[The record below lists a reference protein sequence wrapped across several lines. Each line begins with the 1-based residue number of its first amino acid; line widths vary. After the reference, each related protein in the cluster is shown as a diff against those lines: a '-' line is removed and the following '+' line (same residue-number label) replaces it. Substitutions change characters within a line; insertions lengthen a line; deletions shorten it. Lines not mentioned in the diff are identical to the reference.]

1 MSLVKITDLSKKFR
15 DNVVLDSIDLDV
27 KKGDV
32 IAVIGPSGTGK
43 STLLRCID
51 MLEKP
56 DKGLIEFGD
65 FRFDVTSRNKKDIVA
80 LRQRVG
86 MVFQTFNL
94 FKQKTVLENVMEGLI
109 VVKKVPKAEAE
120 AKALQYLGKVGMLD
134 RQQYYPRQLSGGQQQ
149 RVAIA
154 RALAMEPELL
164 LLDEPTSALDPELVG
179 EVLDTILKAAEA
191 GNTMILVSHEMS
203 FVRKVASR
211 VIFLENGHILEDG
224 TPRQVFENPQH
235 SRTKEFLHKFYLQE
249 GPEFVI

>member
-1 MSLVKITDLSKKFR
+1 
-15 DNVVLDSIDLDV
+15 
-27 KKGDV
+27 
-32 IAVIGPSGTGK
+32 
-43 STLLRCID
+43 
-51 MLEKP
+51 
-56 DKGLIEFGD
+56 
-65 FRFDVTSRNKKDIVA
+65 
-80 LRQRVG
+80 

-249 GPEFVI
+249 GTGVCHIVSHPG

>member
-1 MSLVKITDLSKKFR
+1 MSLVKITGLSKKFR

-154 RALAMEPELL
+154 CALAMEPELL
-164 LLDEPTSALDPELVG
+164 LLDEPTSALDP
-179 EVLDTILKAAEA
+179 
-191 GNTMILVSHEMS
+191 
-203 FVRKVASR
+203 
-211 VIFLENGHILEDG
+211 
-224 TPRQVFENPQH
+224 
-235 SRTKEFLHKFYLQE
+235 
-249 GPEFVI
+249 